1 MIISY
6 FLTGSYNDA
15 DNDFEL
21 TIRKSLH
28 SEDVNDI
35 QYYAKLEDVS
45 SSDHLI
51 KETEQPSFNLCLSD
65 IEDFIRD
72 NSIRFY
78 GKNRTSSNTD
88 ENIDQLLQS
97 FIFNYKQKEM
107 L

>member
-28 SEDVNDI
+28 SEDLLDV
-35 QYYAKLEDVS
+35 QYYVRLEDVS
-45 SSDHLI
+45 SSDHLV
-51 KETEQPSFNLCLSD
+51 KETEQSSFELCLTD
-65 IEDFIRD
+65 IENFIRD

-88 ENIDQLLQS
+88 ESIEQLLQR

-107 L
+107 Q